1 MNMKNRFG
9 WKDRQEVEH
18 SANKDAPPVFKRARQ
33 WSRNLGL
40 IIMVGSIIA
49 PVVISVGSGP
59 VTISKVTV
67 SSEVIKAIPIFI
79 TLVVAIAEGVRR
91 MFQFQTRWVS
101 TGVTHQ
107 LITRAL
113 DEYADAT
120 AGMEIGSEPWV
131 AKFLKF
137 KKYVNDAKS
146 KETEEYFS
154 NIAEME
160 KKEKDKTT
168 NPASN
173 YCAVE
178 RSVDLI

>member
-1 MNMKNRFG
+1 MTDASG
-9 WKDRQEVEH
+9 WALREKVSLERVEKDLAFYKATGQ
-18 SANKDAPPVFKRARQ
+18 RARE
-33 WSRNLGL
+33 WSRDLGL

-49 PVVISVGSGP
+49 PVAISVGSGP
-59 VTISKVTV
+59 VTISKITV

-113 DEYADAT
+113 DDYADAT
-120 AGMEIGSEPWV
+120 AGMEIGSEAWV
-131 AKFLKF
+131 TEFLKF
-137 KKYVNDAKS
+137 KKYLNDAKS
-146 KETEEYFS
+146 KEAEEYFS

-160 KKEKDKTT
+160 KKDTKV
-168 NPASN
+168 PASN
-173 YCAVE
+173 
-178 RSVDLI
+178 

>member
-1 MNMKNRFG
+1 MTDTSG
-9 WKDRQEVEH
+9 WAHRKEVSLERVEKDL
-18 SANKDAPPVFKRARQ
+18 AFYKAKRKWARN
-33 WSRNLGL
+33 WSHGLGL
-40 IIMVGSIIA
+40 IIMVGSIVA
-49 PVVISVGSGP
+49 PVAVSVGPGP
-59 VTISKVTV
+59 VTISTVTV
-67 SSEVIKAIPIFI
+67 PSEVMKAIPIFI

-91 MFQFQTRWVS
+91 IFQFQTRWVS

-113 DEYADAT
+113 DDYADAT

-131 AKFLKF
+131 AEFLKF

-160 KKEKDKTT
+160 NKEKDK
-168 NPASN
+168 PARPAGN
-173 YCAVE
+173 
-178 RSVDLI
+178 